1 MKSSSSSSST
11 RSRKA
16 LLSEINVTPFV
27 DIMLVLLVMFMV
39 TAPLLDQQGIGIDL
53 PKVKGAEAQMEKEPF
68 ILTVKK
74 DRKVYIGEEA
84 IPMDQLSEKL
94 KTLLQYNKDLAVYI
108 QADKNIP
115 YQFVAEALGEIKAGG
130 VYNLSLITKTK

>member
-1 MKSSSSSSST
+1 MKISASG

-27 DIMLVLLVMFMV
+27 DIMLVLLVIFMV
-39 TAPLLDQQGIGIDL
+39 TAPLLEQGIGIEL
-53 PKVKGAEAQMEKEPF
+53 PEVKSAGAQIEKEPF

-74 DRKVYIGEEA
+74 DRQVYIGQQL
-84 IPMDQLSEKL
+84 IPMDKLSEKL
-94 KTLLQYNKDLAVYI
+94 KALLQHRRERAVYL

-115 YQFVAEALGEIKAGG
+115 YEFVAEALGEIKAGG
-130 VYNLSLITKTK
+130 VQNLSLITRKK